1 LATAPFRSA
10 EVASFW
16 RFIASSLDR
25 LLAVAQA
32 LEADGLHWRPPAPGA
47 NSVAMLV
54 RHTLGNAEENLL
66 MILCGQP
73 FARQRDDEFVD
84 RSVSAADLVTAWHD
98 VRPRLEAALATVE
111 AEEMTRIRP
120 HPRRG
125 SVSGRD
131 VLIIVARHAAEHLG
145 QAELT
150 RDLYL
155 WQAGH
160 PASFES
166 SDSAP

>member
-10 EVASFW
+10 EVATFW
-16 RFIASSLDR
+16 RFIVNSLDR
-25 LLAVAQA
+25 MLAVAQS
-32 LEADGLHWRPPAPGA
+32 LDADGLHWRPAAGA
-47 NSVAMLV
+47 NSVAVLV

-66 MILCGQP
+66 MVLCGQS
-73 FARQRDDEFVD
+73 FSRLRDDEFLD
-84 RSVSAADLVTAWHD
+84 HSVSAADLVTAWHE

-111 AEEMTRIRP
+111 ADEMTRLRP

-125 SVSGRD
+125 ELSGRD
-131 VLIIVARHAAEHLG
+131 VLIVVARHAAEHLG

-155 WQAGH
+155 WRAGH
-160 PASFES
+160 PAIDEV
-166 SDSAP
+166 ANPTL